1 MEGYIDGCAWSSEAG
16 GGRIPTEQ
24 CISINALSILG

>member
-1 MEGYIDGCAWSSEAG
+1 MEGYTDRCAWSSEAG

-24 CISINALSILG
+24 CMSINALSVLG